1 MENNGECSQKRLSQ
15 QTTLNF
21 PVLSYTHFDS
31 SNKKGKNK
39 LVDHIDHGEVANNE
53 KETTPLKPI
62 KQLKQITLNFPSIT
76 NNIRKKRFFSD
87 IDTDDNGTDIDEE
100 SDDDECSDD
109 EYNAVPRDGEP
120 HMCPKEK
127 KLRRHKYFSRLI
139 NPKHIRC
146 ICGKDLKL
154 DKRYSVKNLKIHVRS
169 KKACNA
175 KIQGQHSVEK
185 YFKSSSDEIPL
196 SMQFP
201 CQGLSND
208 QIKHY
213 ILHCPSDFGGS
224 KRETEL
230 ACQLFPQKFN

>member
-1 MENNGECSQKRLSQ
+1 MMENNGECSQKRVSQ

-62 KQLKQITLNFPSIT
+62 KQLKQLTLNFPSIT

-154 DKRYSVKNLKIHVRS
+154 DKRYSVKNLK
-169 KKACNA
+169 
-175 KIQGQHSVEK
+175 
-185 YFKSSSDEIPL
+185 
-196 SMQFP
+196 M
-201 CQGLSND
+201 
-208 QIKHY
+208 
-213 ILHCPSDFGGS
+213 
-224 KRETEL
+224 
-230 ACQLFPQKFN
+230 